1 MPSLRKLAASFLFSS
16 SAAVAQMPPVDP
28 PQVDIA
34 VLLDLDATRAQKV
47 YAIMKMAHERM
58 EVARAQ
64 IGRPTDETT
73 RAVLRAAMDAIRIEA
88 DRQLAAVLTAEE
100 LEKLR
105 AAMPRPIPMK
115 RWVNG

>member
-16 SAAVAQMPPVDP
+16 SAAVAQMPPVEQP
-28 PQVDIA
+28 HADIA

-58 EVARAQ
+58 EAARVQ

-73 RAVLRAAMDAIRIEA
+73 RAVLRAAMDAIRTDT
-88 DRQLAAVLTAEE
+88 DRRLAMVLTADE

-105 AAMPRPIPMK
+105 AARPQPATK
-115 RWVNG
+115 RWLGG